1 MTARNNDKPLTKQYN
16 INMPQDPKP
25 NLSREAIM
33 ANISY
38 CKAKQDHH
46 MFLVKQFKQ
55 KEQEY
60 AKMLYDL
67 GYIK

>member
-1 MTARNNDKPLTKQYN
+1 MT
-16 INMPQDPKP
+16 DPKP
-25 NLSREAIM
+25 DLSRDALI

-46 MFLVKQFKQ
+46 MFLVKQFKK

-60 AKMLYDL
+60 AKMLHDL
-67 GYIK
+67 GPRP